1 MVENVNQ
8 PSLNLQA
15 IDQDAFGTLFE
26 PHRRELQAHC
36 YRMMG
41 SVQDAEDMVQETF
54 LRAWRRRETFEGR
67 ASFRAWLYRIATNIC
82 LDTLKQRP
90 RRAVPT
96 TRQGV
101 STLAEPIPPSIMEPI
116 WLEPYPD
123 DLMVSAEDN
132 PEGTFFTRENIML
145 AFVAAL
151 HLLPPRQRAVLIL
164 RDVLDWQ
171 ASEVA
176 SALDTTVSAV
186 KSALHRARA
195 SLSDHDFSIIEG
207 DAAHLLDEAAQIQLD
222 DYVRAWETADVDALL
237 KLLTEDATFSMPP
250 IPSWYRGRDEI
261 RGLTIKTVFSGQAH
275 GRWRLLPTRAN
286 RQPAFGL
293 YRQAD
298 DPNVYNAYG
307 IQVLTMRDGLIAD
320 ITTFRVPAL
329 FPHFNL
335 PVSLSAS
342 V

>member
-1 MVENVNQ
+1 VSEQARQQ
-8 PSLNLQA
+8 PSALQVGSL
-15 IDQDAFGTLFE
+15 DQEAFGTLVE
-26 PHRRELQAHC
+26 PHRRELKAHC

-54 LRAWRRRETFEGR
+54 LRAWRRRDTYEGR
-67 ASFRAWLYRIATNIC
+67 ASFRAWLYKIATNVC
-82 LDTLKQRP
+82 LDTLKRRP
-90 RRAVPT
+90 RRAVPV
-96 TRQGV
+96 TRQNV

-123 DLMVSAEDN
+123 DLLAVGYGSPEGQVSA
-132 PEGTFFTRENIML
+132 RENVTL
-145 AFVAAL
+145 AFIAAL

-176 SALDTTVSAV
+176 ALLDMTVPAV

-195 SLSDHDFSIIEG
+195 TLASHDYASRVEPE
-207 DAAHLLDEAAQIQLD
+207 AVSVLDEVTQSQLD

-237 KLLTEDATFSMPP
+237 RLLKDDATFSMPP
-250 IPSWYRGRDEI
+250 IPSWYRGRETI
-261 RGLTIKTVFSGQAH
+261 GGLTATTVFSGQAN

-286 RQPAFGL
+286 GQTAFGL
-293 YRQAD
+293 YRLAE
-298 DPNVYNAYG
+298 NGGYTAYG
-307 IQVLTMRDGLIAD
+307 IQVLTFDGSLITD
-320 ITTFRVPAL
+320 IITFRIPDL

-335 PVSLSAS
+335 PSALD
-342 V
+342 